1 MLGLSDPSRNRVMGR
16 NSRDTTPSCLNFGY
30 PRTMAEL
37 ILRLQPEVLLDQFVK
52 AHVNVKRLDQRL

>member
-1 MLGLSDPSRNRVMGR
+1 MGR